1 VKIETVPITSLTLDP
16 QNARKHNKRNLEA
29 IAGSLNTFGQRR
41 PLVVWDGIVIAG
53 NGTLEAAKSLGW
65 DKIEI
70 TRCPADW
77 THDQARA
84 YALADNRTA
93 ELAEWDA
100 DVLAEQLIDLDAIG
114 YDVSEWG
121 FEKLEPPTDP
131 EQYDDIDIHPPAEP
145 HSKTGDI
152 WILGK
157 HRVICGDSTSPT
169 VYKQLLN
176 GATADCIF
184 TDPPY
189 NVAYEGGTKDR
200 LTIDNDNMS
209 DEQFAAFLQAAY
221 NCMYDN
227 VKEGGA
233 IYVCHSDTGGVTF
246 RQTFMNAGFLLK
258 QCLIW
263 VKNSIVLSRQD
274 YNWQHEP
281 ILYGWKPGAA
291 HSWHGLY
298 NKSTVLDDEAD
309 ITKLKK
315 EDLVALLLDI
325 RKQSTIIRVDKPRRN
340 GDHPTMKPPSL
351 IAKITT
357 NSTKQD
363 DLILDP
369 FGGSGSTLLAAEAT
383 HRRAALIELDPIYV
397 DVICRRYQEATGDTP
412 IHEAT
417 GQPHDFTN
425 TSTD

>member
-1 VKIETVPITSLTLDP
+1 MKLEKVKISSLTLDP
-16 QNARKHNKRNLEA
+16 ENARKHSKKNLDA

-41 PLVVWDGIVIAG
+41 PLVVWDNIVIAG
-53 NGTLEAAKSLGW
+53 NGTIEAAKSLGW
-65 DKIEI
+65 TDIEI
-70 TRCPADW
+70 TRCPPDW

-100 DVLAEQLIDLDAIG
+100 DILANQLIELDAVG

-131 EQYDDIDIHPPAEP
+131 EQYDDIDINPPTTAVTKP
-145 HSKTGDI
+145 GDL
-152 WILGK
+152 WILGQ
-157 HRVICGDSTSPT
+157 HRVICGDSTTPAT
-169 VYKQLLN
+169 YRELLN
-176 GATADCIF
+176 GELADCIF

-200 LTIDNDNMS
+200 LTIENDNMS
-209 DEQFAAFLQAAY
+209 DAQFESFIQSAFNA
-221 NCMYDN
+221 MYEHI
-227 VKEGGA
+227 KPGGA

-263 VKNSIVLSRQD
+263 VKNSIVLSRKD

-291 HSWHGLY
+291 HEWHGLY
-298 NKSTVLDDEAD
+298 NKSTVLDDEQD
-309 ITKLKK
+309 ILKMKK
-315 EDLVALLLDI
+315 EELVALLLDI
-325 RKQSTIIRVDKPRRN
+325 RKQTTITRIDIPRRN
-340 GDHPTMKPPSL
+340 GDHPTMKPASL
-351 IAKITT
+351 IARITQ
-357 NSTKQD
+357 NSTQQD
-363 DLILDP
+363 ELILDP

-397 DVICRRYQEATGDTP
+397 DVICRRYQEATGNQP
-412 IHEAT
+412 INHNT
-417 GQPHDFTN
+417 GQAHNFTP
-425 TSTD
+425 DP